1 MNKRKKFKIS
11 DDINRG
17 ITEVINAVDNNV
29 GSFRYE
35 VIALSRMEID
45 PNNPRELTLTTKDII
60 FGIDVN
66 DAQIVKKKKEKEDLE
81 SLASTIKHNG
91 IINPIVVY
99 KHEDKYRIITGERR
113 FLAAHLAEKQD
124 VHARIIDKKPDEM
137 DLRLL
142 QWIENNE
149 RKDLSLSERLKNLE
163 VIIEAYNK
171 KHGYEPI
178 TGDILK
184 KLTGLSRA
192 QAHSYLSVLRGFN
205 DLRKCI
211 EDGMINNLDKA
222 TLLAGVTEQSL
233 RERLLLACGNGS
245 TIKTLKKMIAKN
257 KKEYKNNLTT
267 VTAKKSGRI
276 AQYVNLGRTKN
287 IDVIR
292 KVVEA
297 VISHPNYN
305 KYADKF
311 DNVVWN
317 EYKSAALAFQ
327 SLLSILS
334 EE

>member
-1 MNKRKKFKIS
+1 M
-11 DDINRG
+11 
-17 ITEVINAVDNNV
+17 DNNV

-35 VIALSRMEID
+35 VVALSRMEID
-45 PNNPRELTLTTKDII
+45 PNNPRELALTTKDII

-66 DAQIVKKKKEKEDLE
+66 DAQIIKKRKEKEDLE

-99 KHEDKYRIITGERR
+99 KHEDKYRIIAGERR

-124 VHARIIDKKPDEM
+124 IHARIIDKKPDEM

-171 KHGYEPI
+171 KHDHEPI

-192 QAHSYLSVLRGFN
+192 QAHLYLSVLRGFN

-222 TLLAGVTEQSL
+222 ALVSGVTEQSL
-233 RERLLLACGNGS
+233 REKLLLACSNGS
-245 TIKTLKKMIAKN
+245 TIKALKEMIAKN
-257 KKEYKNNLTT
+257 KKDYKNNLTN
-267 VTAKKSGRI
+267 VVAKKSGRI
-276 AQYVNLGRTKN
+276 TQCINLGRTKN

-297 VISHPNYN
+297 VISHPAYN
-305 KYADKF
+305 KHAGKF
-311 DNVVWN
+311 NNVAWN
-317 EYKSAALAFQ
+317 EYKSVALAFQ